1 MRKDLRTRPHCDI
14 YPLGQSA
21 HRENKNCGI
30 FATFLRLGALLGSFR
45 LEICHF
51 CCVFVPRFAIEELAA
66 IANRKKV
73 AIRTDS
79 LFLGSW
85 EGPRGSAGMLWARCG
100 TGVEPDTV
108 LGRCGPDAERGW
120 IWRGVGLTRCSAKA
134 LPGCGIV
141 MLPHCRAR
149 ELFGR
154 GIVMW
159 PERGVA
165 KHGRCRGFGR
175 LLVYR
180 VVLLLSL
187 KISNATLLKLVFRY
201 NGRREFV
208 EEQARS
214 PPYEQSFGYP

>member
-1 MRKDLRTRPHCDI
+1 MPFLLR
-14 YPLGQSA
+14 
-21 HRENKNCGI
+21 
-30 FATFLRLGALLGSFR
+30 
-45 LEICHF
+45 F
-51 CCVFVPRFAIEELAA
+51 CAAIRDWELAA

-85 EGPRGSAGMLWARCG
+85 EVPPPEA
-100 TGVEPDTV
+100 V
-108 LGRCGPDAERGW
+108 LGCYGFDAERGLNL
-120 IWRGVGLTRCSAKA
+120 IRCRVVVGLMRSGGGSGAGAGLTRCSARVLLSRGAWVPSGYRAKV

-149 ELFGR
+149 EL
-154 GIVMW
+154 
-159 PERGVA
+159 
-165 KHGRCRGFGR
+165 FGR

-201 NGRREFV
+201 NGRRGFV

-214 PPYEQSFGYP
+214 PL

>member
-1 MRKDLRTRPHCDI
+1 MK
-14 YPLGQSA
+14 YA
-21 HRENKNCGI
+21 I
-30 FATFLRLGALLGSFR
+30 FAAFLCRDSRLGARNNCQSQKS
-45 LEICHF
+45 CNSD
-51 CCVFVPRFAIEELAA
+51 RF
-66 IANRKKV
+66 
-73 AIRTDS
+73 

-100 TGVEPDTV
+100 TGVEPDTA

-120 IWRGVGLTRCSAKA
+120 IWRGAGLTRCSARVLLGRGAWVLSGYRAKV
-134 LPGCGIV
+134 LPRCGIV

-154 GIVMW
+154 GVVMW

-165 KHGRCRGFGR
+165 KHGRCRGFGC

-201 NGRREFV
+201 NERREFA

>member
-1 MRKDLRTRPHCDI
+1 MPFLLRFCD
-14 YPLGQSA
+14 
-21 HRENKNCGI
+21 
-30 FATFLRLGALLGSFR
+30 
-45 LEICHF
+45 
-51 CCVFVPRFAIEELAA
+51 AIRDWELAT

-73 AIRTDS
+73 AIRTDF

-100 TGVEPDTV
+100 TGVEPDTA

-120 IWRGVGLTRCSAKA
+120 IWRGAGLTRCSARVLLGRGAWVLSGYRAKV
-134 LPGCGIV
+134 LPRCGIV

-154 GIVMW
+154 GVVMW

-201 NGRREFV
+201 NERREFA

>member
-1 MRKDLRTRPHCDI
+1 
-14 YPLGQSA
+14 
-21 HRENKNCGI
+21 
-30 FATFLRLGALLGSFR
+30 
-45 LEICHF
+45 
-51 CCVFVPRFAIEELAA
+51 
-66 IANRKKV
+66 
-73 AIRTDS
+73 
-79 LFLGSW
+79 
-85 EGPRGSAGMLWARCG
+85 MLWARCG
-100 TGVEPDTV
+100 AGVD
-108 LGRCGPDAERGW
+108 LARGR
-120 IWRGVGLTRCSAKA
+120 LTRCSARVLLGRGAWVLSGYRAKV
-134 LPGCGIV
+134 LPRCGIV

-154 GIVMW
+154 GVVMW

-201 NGRREFV
+201 NERREFA